1 MGCSVRFRQLRPR
14 RASHYL
20 PSHEKFPPN
29 PAPKSGK
36 LPNRVARGALM
47 DEETMF
53 AFDCELSPSRKGV

>member
-1 MGCSVRFRQLRPR
+1 MRLAARLGSASCVAVV
-14 RASHYL
+14 ASHYL

-36 LPNRVARGALM
+36 LPNRVAGGALM

-53 AFDCELSPSRKGV
+53 AFDCELSPSR